1 MITRCFIVHGRV
13 QGVFYRDSTRKEALK
28 REITGSAENLNDG
41 TVKVIVQGLE
51 RPIHELKLWLL
62 EGPEMAEVIKVD
74 EVDIEDDLEFN
85 NFSVR

>member
-28 REITGSAENLNDG
+28 RGITGSAENSKDG
-41 TVKVIVQGLE
+41 TVKVIAQGLQAS
-51 RPIHELKLWLL
+51 IDELKLWLS
-62 EGPEMAEVIKVD
+62 EGPEMSNVIKVD

-85 NFSVR
+85 DFSVR

>member
-28 REITGSAENLNDG
+28 RQITGSAENLNDG

-85 NFSVR
+85 SFSVR

>member
-13 QGVFYRDSTRKEALK
+13 QGVFYRDSTRNEALK
-28 REITGSAENLNDG
+28 RGITGSAENLKDG
-41 TVKVIVQGLE
+41 TVKVVVQGLQV
-51 RPIHELKLWLL
+51 PIDELKLWLL
-62 EGPEMAEVIKVD
+62 EGPEMSEVIRID

>member
-28 REITGSAENLNDG
+28 RGITGSAENLKDG
-41 TVKVIVQGLE
+41 TVKVVVQGLQV
-51 RPIHELKLWLL
+51 PIDELKLWLL
-62 EGPEMAEVIKVD
+62 EGPEMSEVIRID

>member
-28 REITGSAENLNDG
+28 REITGSAEKLNDG

-51 RPIHELKLWLL
+51 RPIKELKLWLL

>member
-85 NFSVR
+85 NFSIR

>member
-13 QGVFYRDSTRKEALK
+13 QGVFYRDSTRNEALK
-28 REITGSAENLNDG
+28 RGITGSAENLKDG
-41 TVKVIVQGLE
+41 TVKVVVQGLQA
-51 RPIHELKLWLL
+51 PIDELKLWLL
-62 EGPEMAEVIKVD
+62 EGPEMSEVIRID

>member
-28 REITGSAENLNDG
+28 REITGSAENLKDG
-41 TVKVIVQGLE
+41 TVKVIVQGLG

-85 NFSVR
+85 NFLVR

>member
-28 REITGSAENLNDG
+28 RQITGSAENLNDG

-85 NFSVR
+85 NFSIR

>member
-13 QGVFYRDSTRKEALK
+13 QGVFYRDSVRKEALK
-28 REITGSAENLNDG
+28 RGIIGSAENLIDG
-41 TVKVIVQGLE
+41 TVKVVAQGLE

>member
-13 QGVFYRDSTRKEALK
+13 QGVFYRDSTRKEGLK
-28 REITGSAENLNDG
+28 RGITGAAENLKDG
-41 TVKVIVQGLE
+41 TVKVIAQGLQAS
-51 RPIHELKLWLL
+51 IDKLKLWLL
-62 EGPEMAEVIKVD
+62 EGPEMSNVIKVD

>member
-1 MITRCFIVHGRV
+1 MITRCFIVYGRV

-28 REITGSAENLNDG
+28 RSITGSAENLKDG
-41 TVKVIVQGLE
+41 TVKVIVQGLQA
-51 RPIHELKLWLL
+51 PIDELKLWLL
-62 EGPEMAEVIKVD
+62 EGPEMSEVIKVD

>member
-1 MITRCFIVHGRV
+1 MITRCFIVYGRV

-28 REITGSAENLNDG
+28 RAITGSAENLKDG
-41 TVKVIVQGLE
+41 TVKVIVQGLQA
-51 RPIHELKLWLL
+51 PIDELKLWLL
-62 EGPEMAEVIKVD
+62 EGPEMSEVIKVD

>member
-1 MITRCFIVHGRV
+1 MITRCFIIHGQV

-28 REITGSAENLNDG
+28 RGITGSAENLKDG
-41 TVKVIVQGLE
+41 TVKVIVQGLQA
-51 RPIHELKLWLL
+51 PIDELKLWLL
-62 EGPEMAEVIKVD
+62 EGPEMSEVIKVD

>member
-85 NFSVR
+85 SFSVR

>member
-13 QGVFYRDSTRKEALK
+13 QGVFYRDSTRNEALK
-28 REITGSAENLNDG
+28 RGITGSAENLKDG
-41 TVKVIVQGLE
+41 TVKVVVQGLQV
-51 RPIHELKLWLL
+51 PIDELKLWLL
-62 EGPEMAEVIKVD
+62 EGPEMSEVFRVD

>member
-28 REITGSAENLNDG
+28 RGITGSAENLKDD
-41 TVKVIVQGLE
+41 TVKVIAQGLQAS
-51 RPIHELKLWLL
+51 IDELKLWLL
-62 EGPEMAEVIKVD
+62 EGPEMSNVIKVD

-85 NFSVR
+85 DFSVR

>member
-28 REITGSAENLNDG
+28 RGIIGSAENLKDG
-41 TVKVIVQGLE
+41 TVKVIVQGLQA
-51 RPIHELKLWLL
+51 PIDELKLWLL
-62 EGPEMAEVIKVD
+62 EGPAMSEVIRVD

-85 NFSVR
+85 NFSIR